1 MIIDRNPLT
10 LEVFGEDYPLYITR
24 IIGEASID
32 ARIHA
37 THQYLQTRVRLNK
50 TLPSRHWV
58 HQIIS
63 SRLIRH
69 NLFPTLVS

>member
-10 LEVFGEDYPLYITR
+10 LEVFGEDHPLYITR

-32 ARIHA
+32 TRIHA

-50 TLPSRHWV
+50 TLPV
-58 HQIIS
+58 
-63 SRLIRH
+63 
-69 NLFPTLVS
+69 